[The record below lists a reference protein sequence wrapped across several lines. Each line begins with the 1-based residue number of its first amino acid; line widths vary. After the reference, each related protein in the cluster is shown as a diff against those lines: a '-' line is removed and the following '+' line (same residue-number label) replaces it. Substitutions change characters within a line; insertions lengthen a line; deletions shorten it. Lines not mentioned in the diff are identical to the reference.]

1 MVSDGG
7 VVTCE
12 ICAYFDEHGWI
23 GPYRSHCRGLLP
35 DGTRC
40 CRTWTAPKQ
49 AHCRVCHQHFTTS
62 SAFNAHLKNHEEG
75 ERVEHVDPGTLRSKD
90 GSHRFVRRFD
100 RFGEIWG
107 WADQAHGHPLQ
118 DRRRPLRNAAR
129 GPQMPSGTPSRVGPS
144 QTLLGRMP

>member
-40 CRTWTAPKQ
+40 CRTWTAPK
-49 AHCRVCHQHFTTS
+49 AS
-62 SAFNAHLKNHEEG
+62 SLPCVPSTFHHV
-75 ERVEHVDPGTLRSKD
+75 ERL
-90 GSHRFVRRFD
+90 
-100 RFGEIWG
+100 
-107 WADQAHGHPLQ
+107 
-118 DRRRPLRNAAR
+118 
-129 GPQMPSGTPSRVGPS
+129 
-144 QTLLGRMP
+144 